1 MITLNYFFLYET
13 STGAIVQPPQLSASN
28 PWPNPPSSWS
38 VLSFEQNSAPADV
51 VMAYTYPQRY
61 LILGSPAALVLQ
73 PYFTV
78 ALTESS
84 TAGDWTATA
93 TLNNPPS
100 TPPTSC
106 TITVAGI
113 ASTVALSGN
122 VATLAFVVDA
132 SAANQTLTVSA
143 AATGC
148 VSGQASIGSASAFAL
163 TASSATGT
171 LTVIPA
177 AVGDY
182 QAFLF
187 SQFPNLYVALQMTAA
202 IQHLSYD
209 MHRVACAPLES
220 SMTAAEQAT
229 FSDLVTNVFPDL
241 VLTLAN
247 AQSTAA
253 TLYAQTKAS
262 ILQFAALQ
270 SKMDT
275 AVTNWY

>member
-1 MITLNYFFLYET
+1 MFYYFLFDT
-13 STGAIVQPPQLSASN
+13 STGIIQGNPIQAATN
-28 PWPNPPSSWS
+28 PWPNPPSTQSA
-38 VLSFEQNSAPADV
+38 LSFAQATAPSDV

-61 LILGSPAALVLQ
+61 LILGSPAALQLQ

-84 TAGDWTATA
+84 TAGEWTVTA

-106 TITVAGI
+106 AITVAGV
-113 ASTVALSGN
+113 ASAVTLTSNA
-122 VATLAFVVDA
+122 ATLAFTVDP
-132 SAANQTLTVSA
+132 SATGQMLTVSA

-148 VSGQASIGSASAFAL
+148 VAGQASIGTGSTVAL
-163 TASSATGT
+163 KASSATGT

-177 AVGDY
+177 NVGDY
-182 QAFLF
+182 QAYLF

-209 MHRVACAPLES
+209 MHRIACTPLET

-229 FSDLVTNVFPDL
+229 FSDLATNVFPDL

-247 AQSTAA
+247 AQTTSA

>member
-1 MITLNYFFLYET
+1 MSQNYYFQYDI
-13 STGAIVQPPQLSASN
+13 STGVIYPYLQP
-28 PWPNPPSSWS
+28 
-38 VLSFEQNSAPADV
+38 SAPASSSTMGVLGPYSQSSAPSDV

-61 LILGSPAALVLQ
+61 LILGSPAALQLQ

-78 ALTESS
+78 ALTESA

-106 TITVAGI
+106 TITVAGV
-113 ASTVALSGN
+113 ADSVALSSN

-132 SAANQTLTVSA
+132 SAAGQTLTVSA
-143 AATGC
+143 AAAGC
-148 VSGQASIGSASAFAL
+148 VSGQASIGASSAFAL

-182 QAFLF
+182 QAYLF

-209 MHRVACAPLES
+209 MHRVACTPLETN
-220 SMTAAEQAT
+220 MTAGEQAT

-247 AQSTAA
+247 AQTTSAA
-253 TLYAQTKAS
+253 LYAQTKAS

>member
-1 MITLNYFFLYET
+1 MFYWLLYDV
-13 STGAIVQPPQLSASN
+13 STGIIQVNPILSASN
-28 PWPNPPSSWS
+28 PWSNPPSSWS
-38 VLSFEQNSAPADV
+38 VLSFAQATAASDV
-51 VMAYTYPQRY
+51 VMAYTYPERY
-61 LILGSPAALVLQ
+61 LVLGSPAGLQLQ

-78 ALTESS
+78 ALTESA
-84 TAGDWTATA
+84 TAGDWTAAA

-106 TITVAGI
+106 TITVAGV
-113 ASTVALSGN
+113 ASTVALSSN
-122 VATLAFVVDA
+122 AATLSFTVDP
-132 SAANQTLTVSA
+132 SATGQSLTVSA

-148 VSGQASIGSASAFAL
+148 VMGQANIGATSAFAL
-163 TASSATGT
+163 TASSVTGT

-182 QAFLF
+182 QAYLF

-209 MHRVACAPLES
+209 MHRIACSPLES

-229 FSDLVTNVFPDL
+229 FSDLATNVFPDL
-241 VLTLAN
+241 VLTLSN

-253 TLYAQTKAS
+253 TLYTQAKAS

-275 AVTNWY
+275 AITNWYV

>member
-1 MITLNYFFLYET
+1 MEFWFLYET
-13 STGAIVQPPQLSASN
+13 STGAIVQQPQLTISN

-38 VLSFEQNSAPADV
+38 VLSFAQATATSDV
-51 VMAYTYPQRY
+51 VMAYTYPARY
-61 LILGSPAALVLQ
+61 LILGSPAALQLQ
-73 PYFTV
+73 PYITV
-78 ALTESS
+78 ALAEST
-84 TAGDWTATA
+84 TAGDWMATA
-93 TLNNPPS
+93 TLNNPPA

-106 TITVAGI
+106 TITVAGV
-113 ASTVALSGN
+113 ASTVTLSGG

-132 SAANQTLTVSA
+132 SATGQTLAVSA

-148 VSGQASIGSASAFAL
+148 VSGQASIGAASTFAL
-163 TASSATGT
+163 TASAATGT

-182 QAFLF
+182 QAYLF

-209 MHRVACAPLES
+209 MHRIACTPLET
-220 SMTAAEQAT
+220 SMTSAEQAT
-229 FSDLVTNVFPDL
+229 FSDLTTNVFPDL

-247 AQSTAA
+247 AQGAAA

-270 SKMDT
+270 SKMDA

>member
-1 MITLNYFFLYET
+1 
-13 STGAIVQPPQLSASN
+13 
-28 PWPNPPSSWS
+28 
-38 VLSFEQNSAPADV
+38 
-51 VMAYTYPQRY
+51 MAYTYPSRY
-61 LILGSPAALVLQ
+61 LVQGTPAALVLQ
-73 PYFTV
+73 PYLTV
-78 ALTESS
+78 ALAESA

-106 TITVAGI
+106 AITVAGV
-113 ASTVALSGN
+113 ASTVALTSN
-122 VATLAFVVDA
+122 AATLAFTVDP
-132 SAANQTLTVSA
+132 SATGQKLMVSA

-148 VSGQASIGSASAFAL
+148 VTGQASIGAVSAFAL
-163 TASSATGT
+163 KASAATGT

-182 QAFLF
+182 QAYLF

-275 AVTNWY
+275 AITNWY

>member
-1 MITLNYFFLYET
+1 MQYYFLFDT
-13 STGAIVQPPQLSASN
+13 STGIIQVNPILSASN
-28 PWPNPPSSWS
+28 PWPNPPSTWS
-38 VLSFEQNSAPADV
+38 VLSFAQATAASDV

-61 LILGSPAALVLQ
+61 LILGSPAGLQLQ

-78 ALTESS
+78 PLTESA

-106 TITVAGI
+106 TITVAGV

-122 VATLAFVVDA
+122 VATLAFTVDP
-132 SAANQTLTVSA
+132 SAANQALTVSA

-163 TASSATGT
+163 TASAATGT

-182 QAFLF
+182 QAYLF

-209 MHRVACAPLES
+209 MHRIACSPLET

-275 AVTNWY
+275 AITNWY